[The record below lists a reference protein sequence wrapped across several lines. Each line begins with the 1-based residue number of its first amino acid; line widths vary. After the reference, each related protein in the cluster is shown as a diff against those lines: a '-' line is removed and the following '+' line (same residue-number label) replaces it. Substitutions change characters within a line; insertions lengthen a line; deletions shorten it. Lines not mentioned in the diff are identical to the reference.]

1 MIYFALYIENEDIM
15 AEIKS
20 GIEKR
25 MPEGNFQITYF
36 KYEMDLLDY
45 LNNTEHKEHAVI
57 YQSKQLENGL
67 GAAKKIREINPKYRF
82 CLICREHGRVEDL
95 FYYGVSYFILIPFS
109 EDSIQRY
116 TDYLKLYY
124 SDNEKKTVL
133 LKCKSGMDIIN
144 LSDVEYVVSD
154 KRKVSF
160 HSGKIK
166 KEYYYKLDEVEVMLG
181 ETFLRC
187 HQSFLVNMEHIQ
199 SFVQDGLIIKSGEY
213 IPVSR
218 KKYFSSKRQYLEYIT
233 GNKEII
239 M

>member
-15 AEIKS
+15 TEIKN

-25 MPEGNFQITYF
+25 MPEGKFQITCF

-57 YQSKQLENGL
+57 YQSTQLINGL
-67 GAAKKIREINPKYRF
+67 NAAKKIREINPRYRF
-82 CLICREHGRVEDL
+82 NLICNEHGRIEDL

-109 EDSIQRY
+109 EDSIKRY

-124 SDNEKKTVL
+124 EDNEKKTIL

-144 LSDVEYVVSD
+144 LFDVEYVVSD

-160 HSGKIK
+160 FFGNTR
-166 KEYYYKLDEVEVMLG
+166 KEYYYKLDEVEAMIG
-181 ETFLRC
+181 EGFLRC
-187 HQSFLVNMEHIQ
+187 HQSFLVNMNQIQ
-199 SFVQDGLIIKSGEY
+199 SFVQEGLIIKSGEY